1 MMASPGR
8 DAAFYAAIRSATKAA
23 NIPRQMAKVEVR
35 KESRRA
41 KTLWNES
48 W

>member
-23 NIPRQMAKVEVR
+23 AGFQLRQLAKVELSAYGVKPHER
-35 KESRRA
+35 
-41 KTLWNES
+41 
-48 W
+48 